1 MQTFKIIHVIDN
13 IEKDEFFTMNT
24 NYTRKS
30 NLKIYREF
38 ACSMIR
44 RNFLPM
50 RITSTWNALLQK
62 QSLPQI
68 FSDLK
73 KLLTMN

>member
-1 MQTFKIIHVIDN
+1 
-13 IEKDEFFTMNT
+13 
-24 NYTRKS
+24 
-30 NLKIYREF
+30 
-38 ACSMIR
+38 MIR

-68 FSDLK
+68 FSDIK
-73 KLLTMN
+73 KAIDYELNHIKYVFDY